1 MNNTPSKTPTRTPP
15 NVGGLFNIPINRGAC
30 WSYFLT
36 AYYFAIIA
44 SAIIPFGVVIFIC
57 LINGK
62 SIAGVLYFSIGL
74 LILFFFFLFWLTARK
89 AAALNYRVEGR
100 TLRADWGVF
109 FLKRKAIPLD
119 RITDFSLVQGPL
131 MRMFGVWA
139 MRVQTAGTGS
149 QEPEATLH
157 AIIDPEQVRDEL
169 IRRRDE
175 AAVDSNYPG

>member
-1 MNNTPSKTPTRTPP
+1 MTTNPSQTPDRVVPDAK
-15 NVGGLFNIPINRGAC
+15 NFFAIPVDSGAC
-30 WSYFLT
+30 RSYFI
-36 AYYFAIIA
+36 AWHWIINIYCA
-44 SAIIPFGVVIFIC
+44 VFPLFI
-57 LINGK
+57 LIMIWSTSK
-62 SIAGVLYFSIGL
+62 LSFLWLF
-74 LILFFFFLFWLTARK
+74 LILLVLGYACLCFIYWLAGK
-89 AAALNYRVEGR
+89 QSAALNYRIEKR

-119 RITDFSLVQGPL
+119 RITDFALVQGPL

-149 QEPEATLH
+149 MEPEATLY